1 MININELRR
10 LAQAAAL
17 GPDGVSLNWLK
28 LLQDFQKE
36 ANPAVITEILDR
48 LEAAESDALEQ
59 ARLNGMGASR
69 EAALMAKLEAAEKD
83 IAHIKEVEFPRKVRA
98 VAVGWEK
105 KCARL
110 EQERDALRAPT
121 EQDTSVRKAWARF
134 SNELHRGPDAPYPG
148 MAEGFE
154 QHFSQSFTDREWRA
168 ESATWAAA
176 WKAAKRHEAQQAQ
189 PVPSMSE
196 GWKPVPTAESRHPGI
211 YKMLGAL
218 HTVDNTPGASEWESY
233 AAFLAA
239 APEAKP

>member
-1 MININELRR
+1 MTPTETAAILRQFNEWSRGDEDIPQFDPREIGEAIDAAVEMIE
-10 LAQAAAL
+10 
-17 GPDGVSLNWLK
+17 
-28 LLQDFQKE
+28 
-36 ANPAVITEILDR
+36 R

-154 QHFSQSFTDREWRA
+154 QHFSQAFTDRDWRA
-168 ESATWAAA
+168 ESGTWAAA
-176 WKAAKRHEAQQAQ
+176 WKAMK
-189 PVPSMSE
+189 
-196 GWKPVPTAESRHPGI
+196 GDKP
-211 YKMLGAL
+211 
-218 HTVDNTPGASEWESY
+218 
-233 AAFLAA
+233 
-239 APEAKP
+239 

>member
-1 MININELRR
+1 MTPTETADLLRQFNAWRRDLDDKIEQPDTREISEAIDAAVEMI
-10 LAQAAAL
+10 
-17 GPDGVSLNWLK
+17 DG
-28 LLQDFQKE
+28 
-36 ANPAVITEILDR
+36 

-176 WKAAKRHEAQQAQ
+176 WKAAKRHEAQPA
-189 PVPSMSE
+189 PSIPE
-196 GWKPVPTAESRHPGI
+196 GWKLVPIEPTQEIRDAWTANMHEAFRVAWRA
-211 YKMLGAL
+211 AL
-218 HTVDNTPGASEWESY
+218 E
-233 AAFLAA
+233 AAT
-239 APEAKP
+239 EAKPCP